1 MFSNYLNVSLDP
13 YLGDFTAGV
22 QTVTF
27 HPGEF
32 TSSFSVVVADDAIIE
47 DTESFSLQLFG
58 ASFGSIDGTGSIA
71 TANIIDNDGETDL

>member
-1 MFSNYLNVSLDP
+1 MFLSTC
-13 YLGDFTAGV
+13 LGDFTAGL

-27 HPGEF
+27 QAGEL

-47 DTESFSLQLFG
+47 DTESFILQLL
-58 ASFGSIDGTGSIA
+58 APSFGSIDGPGIA

>member
-1 MFSNYLNVSLDP
+1 MFLSTR
-13 YLGDFTAGV
+13 LGDFTAGI

-27 HPGEF
+27 HPGEL

-58 ASFGSIDGTGSIA
+58 ASFGSIDGTGIA

>member
-1 MFSNYLNVSLDP
+1 MFLSTR
-13 YLGDFTAGV
+13 LGDFTAGL

-27 HPGEF
+27 QAGEL

-58 ASFGSIDGTGSIA
+58 ALSGSIDYTGSIA